1 MAHWIMGDGSQR
13 DTGLMLCTD
22 SVTIQDTVRLINVLK
37 IRYDLNSTLRIKN
50 PGQYRI
56 YIRQESMHKL
66 VSIVNATHSY
76 VWFNAV

>member
-1 MAHWIMGDGSQR
+1 MGDGSQR

-56 YIRQESMHKL
+56 
-66 VSIVNATHSY
+66 
-76 VWFNAV
+76 